1 MTLTRRI
8 GLVVS
13 LLLLLLLAG
22 VLGLYF
28 VKSKEFYQKELAKE
42 AQRTVHSLV
51 ESIKPV
57 LDDRERVEAI
67 VNQAFRQGDFAKI
80 ELIDIKTD
88 TPIVRKTGQGS
99 DGEVPRWFVEALS
112 IPVPTIETIVEGP
125 GEHFAKL
132 RVRPDETKIYRQLY
146 ELFLY
151 TVVLFVLFGVAGLI
165 TLALV
170 LKVVLRSLEAI
181 QKQAEGVI
189 HNRFIIQ
196 KELPSTVEL
205 KNVVLAMNSMVKRV
219 KELYNRS
226 SSAMR
231 ESQELLYI
239 DHATDLYN
247 RRFFQLKLPEY
258 LLANDTRSR
267 GALVMMRMNGIVE
280 GNKKIGRQKM
290 DELLLKF
297 AKILKQ
303 ETELVHEPLLAR
315 VNGTEFA
322 MILPVYNEVTARD
335 LVQKIVSQFMLLADT
350 YGLRETLYL
359 SVGLCEY
366 ARQMQPS
373 QLLGCVDSAL
383 SEAAL
388 YHENHIVAYQVDDAN
403 RIAVGKSQWRDI
415 ITKALKEGR
424 FKPRLL
430 PVHDLKR
437 NREVLHLLTF
447 DIVHEQ
453 KVIRYGDYV
462 PAVVELGMEYD
473 LMNFEFDYMK
483 KHRFVEEGIA
493 FEMIADMLQQSDKLF
508 IFEDNLKEIVENL
521 NGRLFVEISE
531 HAILSLEPIVVE
543 HVSKALKK
551 YGVRFGINRFSGER
565 GEYGYLTYSAPAYVK
580 MDESSYLDLDL
591 ASKNALLTMLGSLDI
606 DLIIVNVHA
615 ENIPTLRSS
624 AIRYIMYR

>member
-28 VKSKEFYQKELAKE
+28 VKTKEYFQKELAKE
-42 AQRTVHSLV
+42 AQRTTQSLV
-51 ESIKPV
+51 KTLEPV
-57 LDDRERVEAI
+57 LNDRERIEMI
-67 VNQAFRQGDFAKI
+67 VNRAFGEGDFSKI

-88 TPIVRKTGQGS
+88 TPIVRKVGQGVDS
-99 DGEVPRWFVEALS
+99 EVPGWFVDALP
-112 IPVPTIETIVEGP
+112 IPVPTIETIIEGP
-125 GEHFAKL
+125 RKHFAKL
-132 RVRPDETKIYRQLY
+132 RVRANVTKVYRQLY
-146 ELFLY
+146 DLFLY
-151 TVVLFVLFGVAGLI
+151 TVILFVLFGIVGLMM
-165 TLALV
+165 LGFV
-170 LKVVLRSLEAI
+170 LKVTLHSLEAI
-181 QKQAEGVI
+181 RKQAEGVI

-219 KELYNRS
+219 KDLYNRS
-226 SSAMR
+226 STAMR

-247 RRFFQLKLPEY
+247 RRYFQLKLPEY

-267 GALVMMRMNGIVE
+267 GVLMMIRINGIVE

-303 ETELVHEPLLAR
+303 ETELVHEPLIAR

-322 MILPVYNEVTARD
+322 LILPVYNEVTAKD
-335 LVQKIVSQFMLLADT
+335 LAQKIVSQFTLLADT
-350 YGLRETLYL
+350 YGLRKLLYL

-366 ARQMQPS
+366 TRQMQPS

-383 SEAAL
+383 SDAAL
-388 YHENHIVAYQVDDAN
+388 YHDHHIVAYQVDDAQK
-403 RIAVGKSQWRDI
+403 IAVGKNQWRNL

-430 PVHDLKR
+430 PVHDLKHHK
-437 NREVLHLLTF
+437 ETMHVLTF
-447 DIVHEQ
+447 DIVHDG

-462 PAVVELGMEYD
+462 PAVVELGLEYE

-483 KHRFVEEGIA
+483 KHRFEEEGIA

-521 NGRLFVEISE
+521 KGQLFVEISE

-543 HVSKALKK
+543 HVSMALKA

-565 GEYGYLTYSAPAYVK
+565 GEYGYLKYSAPAYVK
-580 MDESSYLDLDL
+580 MDEASYLDLDL
-591 ASKNALLTMLGSLDI
+591 ASKNALLTMLGSLGI
-606 DLIIVNVHA
+606 DLIVVNVHA

-624 AIRYIMYR
+624 AIRYVMYR